1 MFLASQVDCG
11 PDVGELLG
19 FYFLFALS
27 FLFVF
32 LSHSSVHPYTNH
44 PSLPLLPLASF
55 ILTIFLFI
63 LGSPQSLHTQ
73 DYTTKHSFYH
83 CLSCTHCISYSVYSL
98 YTYNFTTHYCFLCF
112 LRINFLH
119 MHPFLLYIHSC
130 FWFWLGRRSL
140 LSLAVVVSILCCVHS
155 NIRPLL
161 EAC

>member
-98 YTYNFTTHYCFLCF
+98 YTYNFTTHYCFLF
-112 LRINFLH
+112 PPNQFSPHESIPTLH
-119 MHPFLLYIHSC
+119 SFMLLVLAWKAITSFTCSC
-130 FWFWLGRRSL
+130 SL
-140 LSLAVVVSILCCVHS
+140 STVLCALKHQTS
-155 NIRPLL
+155 S
-161 EAC
+161 